1 MSKPD
6 SQRKGASTTSLEA
19 WGSII
24 TCIRSVLY
32 LRIYYQYFCWKLLLP
47 QICSNKQTNIAK
59 SCYFDV
65 NLRYFMVTWS
75 KNMAFFCGV
84 IWQKINSRENTTPR
98 SMKSLNIYCRY
109 IAHRFNSFSL
119 LRGHGTSFEAT
130 ESGRDGE
137 AVHEFG
143 MDGTPNFA
151 LGLDFWEANEKAG
164 ASCHVKGSKIQ
175 ENPPVFCQLFS
186 MCPLKRRSESRGL
199 CI

>member
-1 MSKPD
+1 MWIPRPSRHPAQKPRLHGIQLQEAKQWHEAQL
-6 SQRKGASTTSLEA
+6 SRKH
-19 WGSII
+19 
-24 TCIRSVLY
+24 C
-32 LRIYYQYFCWKLLLP
+32 QCWLILTL
-47 QICSNKQTNIAK
+47 
-59 SCYFDV
+59 
-65 NLRYFMVTWS
+65 
-75 KNMAFFCGV
+75 AFFCGV

-119 LRGHGTSFEAT
+119 LRGYGTSFEAT
-130 ESGRDGE
+130 ESGRYGE

-151 LGLDFWEANEKAG
+151 LDLDFWEANEKAG